1 MEPLNRPASLAAQ
14 VAKNLREELKRAYVV
29 GGQLPSEPELA
40 AQFCVSR
47 GTVRQALT
55 MLEREGVIFRRQGA
69 GTYAHKYALRIQ
81 TRAEHAYEFC
91 DLLRLAG
98 FEPAIQLI
106 SFDRYLPLPK
116 DVASQLDI
124 EPDTLALVVR
134 KLFLAN
140 GQPAIYCLDFIPA
153 SVIRSDFSDD
163 ELKQPIFDFMKQR
176 CGQSTVM
183 NLAEIIPIAA
193 DKELIQLLDMKLR
206 QPLLRIDEVG
216 YNDESHPILF
226 TRAYYKDQFVR
237 FSLLRQRV

>member
-1 MEPLNRPASLAAQ
+1 MKPLDRPASLAAR
-14 VAKNLREELKRAYVV
+14 VAKNLREELKRQYVV

-40 AQFCVSR
+40 AQFGVSR

-55 MLEREGVIFRRQGA
+55 MLEREGIIFRRQGA

-98 FEPAIQLI
+98 FEPGIQLI
-106 SFDRYLPLPK
+106 SFDRCFSLPK
-116 DVASQLDI
+116 EIAGNLDI
-124 EPDTLALVVR
+124 EPDTPALVVR

-140 GQPAIYCLDFIPA
+140 DQPAIYCLDYIPQTA
-153 SVIRSDFSDD
+153 GCEDFED
-163 ELKQPIFDFMKQR
+163 EELDQPIFNLMKQR

-183 NLAEIIPIAA
+183 NLAEIIPAVA
-193 DKELIQLLDMKLR
+193 DEELARRLDMKLG

-216 YNDESHPILF
+216 YSEEGYPLLF

-237 FSLLRQRV
+237 FSLLRKRM